1 MKSSLL
7 VMNENVPVLSYREM
21 VFISL
26 DLLPAS
32 NNVNNINVSS
42 IFIRRIFDK
51 KHQLA
56 MLYKI

>member
-1 MKSSLL
+1 
-7 VMNENVPVLSYREM
+7 MNENVPVLSYREM

-26 DLLPAS
+26 DLLLQIAS